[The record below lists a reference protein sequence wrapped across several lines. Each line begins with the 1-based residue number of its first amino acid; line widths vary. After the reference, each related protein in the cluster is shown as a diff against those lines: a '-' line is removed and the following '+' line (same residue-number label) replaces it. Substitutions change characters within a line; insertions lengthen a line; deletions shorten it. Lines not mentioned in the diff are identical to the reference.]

1 MKNFILKILLFILY
15 SSIGLVLA
23 WLSERLSSNFLG
35 KFYKSNFLAL
45 LISLTALLF
54 AIYSLITNRL
64 LELAKKSKYAFETT
78 QSELKLAFIILVF
91 CLIISIP
98 LLLLFSID
106 ENTETWIKL
115 RFVIFSALNT
125 ILILILHIIIDMG
138 KSVFL
143 ITNALSKIEEN
154 SQKQ

>member
-1 MKNFILKILLFILY
+1 MKNIILKILLFILY

-23 WLSERLSSNFLG
+23 WLSERLSSNFLE

-115 RFVIFSALNT
+115 RSVIFSALNT

>member
-1 MKNFILKILLFILY
+1 MKNIILKILLFILY

-23 WLSERLSSNFLG
+23 WLSERLSSNFLE

-78 QSELKLAFIILVF
+78 QSERKHSKKCTFY
-91 CLIISIP
+91 
-98 LLLLFSID
+98 
-106 ENTETWIKL
+106 TL
-115 RFVIFSALNT
+115 RFGCSFAAVNT
-125 ILILILHIIIDMG
+125 IKPQLL
-138 KSVFL
+138 
-143 ITNALSKIEEN
+143 
-154 SQKQ
+154 

>member
-23 WLSERLSSNFLG
+23 WLSERLSSNFLE

-106 ENTETWIKL
+106 EN
-115 RFVIFSALNT
+115 VT
-125 ILILILHIIIDMG
+125 I
-138 KSVFL
+138 
-143 ITNALSKIEEN
+143 
-154 SQKQ
+154 QR

>member
-1 MKNFILKILLFILY
+1 MGSAPASLADNPFLITLLLEMQTTIFLRTEMSRKTEYVHNPCFLSANILKIL
-15 SSIGLVLA
+15 GV
-23 WLSERLSSNFLG
+23 
-35 KFYKSNFLAL
+35 
-45 LISLTALLF
+45 F
-54 AIYSLITNRL
+54 AEN
-64 LELAKKSKYAFETT
+64 
-78 QSELKLAFIILVF
+78 QILVF

>member
-1 MKNFILKILLFILY
+1 MQTAFRTSQGWTGNQTAIEEMLKQY
-15 SSIGLVLA
+15 Q
-23 WLSERLSSNFLG
+23 
-35 KFYKSNFLAL
+35 
-45 LISLTALLF
+45 T
-54 AIYSLITNRL
+54 
-64 LELAKKSKYAFETT
+64 YAEKRK
-78 QSELKLAFIILVF
+78 E
-91 CLIISIP
+91 
-98 LLLLFSID
+98 ID

>member
-1 MKNFILKILLFILY
+1 MKNIILKILLFILY

-23 WLSERLSSNFLG
+23 WLSERLSSNFLEQ
-35 KFYKSNFLAL
+35 FYKSNFLAL

-115 RFVIFSALNT
+115 NFVIFSALNT

-154 SQKQ
+154 SPKQ

>member
-1 MKNFILKILLFILY
+1 MKNIILKILLFILY

-23 WLSERLSSNFLG
+23 WLSERLSSNFLE

-64 LELAKKSKYAFETT
+64 LELAKTT

>member
-23 WLSERLSSNFLG
+23 WLSERLSSNFLE

-45 LISLTALLF
+45 LISLN
-54 AIYSLITNRL
+54 SLITNRL

>member
-1 MKNFILKILLFILY
+1 MEIWEASKSSRNVLNIGICWQLKVYTWIFL
-15 SSIGLVLA
+15 IGFGYLGVL
-23 WLSERLSSNFLG
+23 N
-35 KFYKSNFLAL
+35 
-45 LISLTALLF
+45 
-54 AIYSLITNRL
+54 
-64 LELAKKSKYAFETT
+64 T
-78 QSELKLAFIILVF
+78 QF
-91 CLIISIP
+91 
-98 LLLLFSID
+98 

>member
-1 MKNFILKILLFILY
+1 MYLHGFQK
-15 SSIGLVLA
+15 
-23 WLSERLSSNFLG
+23 
-35 KFYKSNFLAL
+35 AL

>member
-1 MKNFILKILLFILY
+1 MKNIILKILLFILY

-23 WLSERLSSNFLG
+23 WLSERLSSNFLE

-78 QSELKLAFIILVF
+78 QSEKNY
-91 CLIISIP
+91 IS
-98 LLLLFSID
+98 
-106 ENTETWIKL
+106 NV
-115 RFVIFSALNT
+115 R
-125 ILILILHIIIDMG
+125 MG
-138 KSVFL
+138 TMPDSPS
-143 ITNALSKIEEN
+143 TNNKF
-154 SQKQ
+154 

>member
-23 WLSERLSSNFLG
+23 WLSERLSSNFLE

-78 QSELKLAFIILVF
+78 QSELKLAFIILVSDYPF
-91 CLIISIP
+91 MHLLYSQLLVCQRVCLQNTVCLIC
-98 LLLLFSID
+98 
-106 ENTETWIKL
+106 K
-115 RFVIFSALNT
+115 
-125 ILILILHIIIDMG
+125 
-138 KSVFL
+138 
-143 ITNALSKIEEN
+143 
-154 SQKQ
+154 

>member
-23 WLSERLSSNFLG
+23 WLSERLSSNFLE

-78 QSELKLAFIILVF
+78 QSVF
-91 CLIISIP
+91 TTDYYSI
-98 LLLLFSID
+98 FY
-106 ENTETWIKL
+106 
-115 RFVIFSALNT
+115 R
-125 ILILILHIIIDMG
+125 
-138 KSVFL
+138 
-143 ITNALSKIEEN
+143 
-154 SQKQ
+154 

>member
-1 MKNFILKILLFILY
+1 MKNIILKILLFILY

-23 WLSERLSSNFLG
+23 WLSERLSSNFLEE
-35 KFYKSNFLAL
+35 FYKSNFLAL

>member
-1 MKNFILKILLFILY
+1 MP
-15 SSIGLVLA
+15 VC
-23 WLSERLSSNFLG
+23 
-35 KFYKSNFLAL
+35 
-45 LISLTALLF
+45 LF